1 MESNLKFE
9 KTGEGKYTLTD
20 VSLYDKEGISGLL
33 NTFNASVEMLQQ
45 RKLQYTS
52 TLKQLE
58 EELELMQSR
67 YEQVKAFA
75 VSEGLISLDLE
86 VEKERENS

>member
-1 MESNLKFE
+1 MESDLKFE
-9 KTGEGKYTLTD
+9 KTEEGKYTLTD
-20 VSLYDKEGISGLL
+20 VSMYDKEGIKGLL

-67 YEQVKAFA
+67 YAQVKSFA
-75 VSEGLISLDLE
+75 VSEGLISLELKE
-86 VEKERENS
+86 EEK